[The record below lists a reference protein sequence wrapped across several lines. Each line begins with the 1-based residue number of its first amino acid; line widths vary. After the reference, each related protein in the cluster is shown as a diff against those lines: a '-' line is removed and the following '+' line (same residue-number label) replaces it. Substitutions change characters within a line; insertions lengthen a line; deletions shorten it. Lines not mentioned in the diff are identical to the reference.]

1 MFVTYLGHLAAL
13 GTSVAWSFTSVLFTL
28 AGRRVG
34 SPVVNRTR
42 LLLAILLVA
51 VTHRLTLGS
60 FLPLDAEPFRWGWL
74 ALSGLIGF
82 VLGDTFLFQAF
93 VLIGPRLSML
103 LMALSPVFSTL
114 LAWVLLGETLTAL
127 ELLGI
132 ALTLGGVMLVV
143 ADRQNGDSRALA
155 VESPRQ
161 YILGVLYGL
170 GGALGQALGLYA
182 SRMGLVGDFPAL
194 SGNLIRLLT
203 AALVMWLLAA
213 ARGQVRASVQA
224 WRARPDA
231 LKFVIGGAIF
241 GPFIGVWLS
250 LLAVQHAPMGI
261 ASTLMSLAPVL
272 LIPISRALFGDRI
285 TARAILGTAVAF
297 AGTALLFL

>member
-1 MFVTYLGHLAAL
+1 MFITYLGHLAAL

-28 AGRRVG
+28 AGRRLG
-34 SPVVNRTR
+34 SEVVNRTR
-42 LLLAILLVA
+42 LLLAIFLVA
-51 VTHRLTLGS
+51 ITHRLTIGS

-82 VLGDTFLFQAF
+82 VLGDSFLFQAF

-103 LMALSPVFSTL
+103 LMALAPVFSTV
-114 LAWVLLGETLTAL
+114 LAWVLLGEVLTTP

-132 ALTLGGVMLVV
+132 ALTLGGIVLVV
-143 ADRQNGDSRALA
+143 ADRQNGDSRA
-155 VESPRQ
+155 VVVDSPRQ
-161 YILGVLYGL
+161 YVLGVLYGL
-170 GGALGQALGLYA
+170 GGALGQAVGLYA

-194 SGNLIRLLT
+194 SGNLIRLIA
-203 AALVMWLLAA
+203 AALAIWLLAA
-213 ARGQVRASVQA
+213 VRGQVRPGLQTL
-224 WRARPDA
+224 RARPDA
-231 LKFVIGGAIF
+231 LKFLVGGAIF

-261 ASTLMSLAPVL
+261 ASTLMSLSPVL
-272 LIPISRALFGDRI
+272 LIPISRLLFGDRV
-285 TARAILGTAVAF
+285 TRRAVLGTVVAF